1 MLGLSGPKNLN
12 NFWIHW
18 WKEMNQ
24 ISKNV
29 FLSWWKFFLKRVFLS
44 PINAWIVF
52 MDRSKSDETLG
63 FSLCLERT
71 NAGQTFKQVSQ
82 LCLVKMVFSLCPK
95 ITYSAPVNNSKY
107 IVNNVF
113 KTFFSWKQYTFK
125 CLMWNFLLWLR
136 TVKQSYHRVYQL
148 LIAKKGKFQNN

>member
-1 MLGLSGPKNLN
+1 MIVISLICVKKHSCNYSTAIMLFNIAERDLAC
-12 NFWIHW
+12 I
-18 WKEMNQ
+18 
-24 ISKNV
+24 
-29 FLSWWKFFLKRVFLS
+29 KRVHDSPRYNFTIKMIYNCYFSRSIFYREINSFHFTSFFKGLILS

-107 IVNNVF
+107 IL
-113 KTFFSWKQYTFK
+113 SKQCF
-125 CLMWNFLLWLR
+125 
-136 TVKQSYHRVYQL
+136 
-148 LIAKKGKFQNN
+148 